1 MCVLSCKIHNFTIP
15 YQNFERSDPLGS
27 YGLTLP
33 NGTDW
38 EWLKLVW
45 IYGEINCFIQ
55 IKYSLSFFSDEL
67 QMWVNLTNSEQFI
80 ISCCIVRT
88 VKIVCLTV
96 CWLFDW
102 TASQLVEF
110 LYWFCLTEYIIW
122 NWKWCYLYCLTSV
135 MQGNRLE
142 ESDWIPQQL
151 FYCFSYIL
159 IYDVNYNLLL
169 IVCVWTILNIVIWY
183 DWIPWHTG
191 M

>member
-1 MCVLSCKIHNFTIP
+1 MNANRYLSVN
-15 YQNFERSDPLGS
+15 
-27 YGLTLP
+27 
-33 NGTDW
+33 
-38 EWLKLVW
+38 V
-45 IYGEINCFIQ
+45 
-55 IKYSLSFFSDEL
+55 
-67 QMWVNLTNSEQFI
+67 QMWVKLTNSEQFI

-102 TASQLVEF
+102 TASQLVKF

-151 FYCFSYIL
+151 FYCFSYI
-159 IYDVNYNLLL
+159 
-169 IVCVWTILNIVIWY
+169 VIWY
-183 DWIPWHTG
+183 VIKSVGNYMCLDDIEHRDLIWLNTITYRNVDKG
-191 M
+191 IFNVYIENESYL